1 MYCIWILIYSRV
13 CLPNMNFISPWSDS
27 PGDSVLSGVIG
38 GESTAWLVR
47 PGAGDA
53 NDLRWFFINGVVGK
67 FIVHPQKNRTVIQA
81 LLYRN
86 SVLFWK
92 GSMKIFQSSILGFYM
107 FWIVFGVWSWGKTGG
122 QTMRNKWA
130 VRCFFTCPVNDEPTA
145 LKNQGTT
152 DKKGD
157 GTSWYQ
163 MFEGE
168 LSWRAPVLHK
178 KPQPRDICAMASV
191 SPINSSALSRSC
203 TNKLHDRISNEPC
216 LSQTVDV
223 FKTLVLFDICGFAGL
238 QEKLRCSR
246 QLFLISP
253 IFTWWKFEIQAW
265 ELPLLHL

>member
-1 MYCIWILIYSRV
+1 MSCFERV
-13 CLPNMNFISPWSDS
+13 RWRFFNHQFWDFICFELFLVFDLEEKRGDKRWETNELSD
-27 PGDSVLSGVIG
+27 V
-38 GESTAWLVR
+38 
-47 PGAGDA
+47 
-53 NDLRWFFINGVVGK
+53 
-67 FIVHPQKNRTVIQA
+67 
-81 LLYRN
+81 
-86 SVLFWK
+86 
-92 GSMKIFQSSILGFYM
+92 
-107 FWIVFGVWSWGKTGG
+107 
-122 QTMRNKWA
+122 
-130 VRCFFTCPVNDEPTA
+130 FFTCPVNDEPTA

>member
-1 MYCIWILIYSRV
+1 MPISQWSAIRGRYHQTSETSLWTLRGPRPGANKHLQQMAISKAQSQGDILNQCEALCIEMYPLEIFYPYVPTNSYVSCICAYTYIVIYIYMYIVYIIIIYICVFIMYCIWILIYSRV

-47 PGAGDA
+47 PGASDA

-130 VRCFFTCPVNDEPTA
+130 VRCFF
-145 LKNQGTT
+145 
-152 DKKGD
+152 
-157 GTSWYQ
+157 Y
-163 MFEGE
+163 
-168 LSWRAPVLHK
+168 LS
-178 KPQPRDICAMASV
+178 
-191 SPINSSALSRSC
+191 
-203 TNKLHDRISNEPC
+203 
-216 LSQTVDV
+216 
-223 FKTLVLFDICGFAGL
+223 G
-238 QEKLRCSR
+238 
-246 QLFLISP
+246 
-253 IFTWWKFEIQAW
+253 
-265 ELPLLHL
+265 

>member
-1 MYCIWILIYSRV
+1 MISHKRTIPPNLWNVVVDVEGSAAWCQQTSTADGHFQGTISGWHSQSMWSLMYRNVSSWNFLSIRAHKFICLVHLCIYIHCHIYMYIVYIIIIYMCVFIMYCIWNLIYSRV

-130 VRCFFTCPVNDEPTA
+130 VRCFF
-145 LKNQGTT
+145 
-152 DKKGD
+152 
-157 GTSWYQ
+157 Y
-163 MFEGE
+163 
-168 LSWRAPVLHK
+168 LS
-178 KPQPRDICAMASV
+178 
-191 SPINSSALSRSC
+191 
-203 TNKLHDRISNEPC
+203 
-216 LSQTVDV
+216 
-223 FKTLVLFDICGFAGL
+223 G
-238 QEKLRCSR
+238 
-246 QLFLISP
+246 
-253 IFTWWKFEIQAW
+253 
-265 ELPLLHL
+265 